1 MVVIIKKE
9 NGKAVFNMVNVNEK
23 ERMNAQKLDL
33 VLSKIG
39 PLIEEKWIKERM
51 LKGGGRK
58 IDIKLA
64 YQIGKILSRVVDNE
78 RLVSPNERKWVWKAM
93 REMYLKNSI
102 IIKRGETR
110 DDLEYLYKVSKYPY
124 KLVKNISWDGWRRL
138 LDSPSIRQDER
149 FEEWFQRKV
158 KNLDIIKR
166 GFIRKFTKD
175 LYSLIKNKDTTVLS
189 EKEISDIY
197 ESAWNSA
204 MTEK

>member
-9 NGKAVFNMVNVNEK
+9 DGKAIFNTVNVGGK
-23 ERMNAQKLDL
+23 ERTSAEKLDL

-39 PLIEEKWIKERM
+39 PLIEEKWTKERM

-64 YQIGKILSRVVDNE
+64 YQIGKILARVVDNE
-78 RLVSPNERKWVWKAM
+78 RIVSPNERKWVWKAM
-93 REMYLKNSI
+93 REMYLKNSL

-138 LDSPSIRQDER
+138 LDSPSIRQDGR
-149 FEEWFQRKV
+149 FEEWFQGKT
-158 KNLDIIKR
+158 KSAETIKR
-166 GFIRKFTKD
+166 GFIRKFTKE

-189 EKEISDIY
+189 DEEIFDIY
-197 ESAWNSA
+197 ESAWSA
-204 MTEK
+204 SMLDE

>member
-9 NGKAVFNMVNVNEK
+9 NGKAIFNTVNVNEK
-23 ERMNAQKLDL
+23 ERKNAQKLDS

-39 PLIEEKWIKERM
+39 PLVEEKWIKERM
-51 LKGGGRK
+51 LKGRGRK

-64 YQIGKILSRVVDNE
+64 YQIGKILARVVDNE

-124 KLVKNISWDGWRRL
+124 KIVKNISWDGWRRL
-138 LDSPSIRQDER
+138 FDSPSIRQDER
-149 FEEWFQRKV
+149 FEEWFQRKT
-158 KNLDIIKR
+158 KNLDIVKR
-166 GFIRKFTKD
+166 GFIRKFTKE
-175 LYSLIKNKDTTVLS
+175 LYSAIKNKDTTVLS
-189 EKEISDIY
+189 DQELFEIY
-197 ESAWNSA
+197 ELAWRA
-204 MTEK
+204 AALRE